1 MIDSEMLD
9 RAKKAADKRCRLPQQ
24 TPITAAA
31 LAAVLTLPGLVLF
44 DGLVRNIGFTA
55 ATLIAVVVVA
65 GLAYLDC
72 NQKWGIHNRAFR
84 EALAQLQEDRSA
96 EG

>member
-1 MIDSEMLD
+1 M
-9 RAKKAADKRCRLPQQ
+9 AG
-24 TPITAAA
+24 
-31 LAAVLTLPGLVLF
+31 VLTLPGLVLF
-44 DGLVRNIGFTA
+44 GSLVRNIGFTA

-72 NQKWGIHNRAFR
+72 NQKWDIHNRAFR
-84 EALAQLQEDRSA
+84 EALARLQEDRSA